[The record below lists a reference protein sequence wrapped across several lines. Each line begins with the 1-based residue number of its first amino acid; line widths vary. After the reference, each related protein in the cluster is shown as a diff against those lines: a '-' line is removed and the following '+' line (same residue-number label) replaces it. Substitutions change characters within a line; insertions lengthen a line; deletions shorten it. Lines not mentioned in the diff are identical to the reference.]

1 MLSLNQMTLL
11 IAPWLLLVTTYPV
24 YQLLERRY
32 GKKWSYLGGF
42 LFYWIGWCLLFPL
55 ALLGPR
61 ALVRLFQSAPSPFG
75 HPWWLGAFCLLAPPL
90 VAFVFLFPQALRKAS
105 ARLVL
110 VSALLA
116 LVNGPLEE
124 VLWRGA
130 YLALFPGQVWLAL
143 LYPSL
148 GFALWHLAPMSVVA
162 PTGWGRWGKA
172 ALVAQVCLLGVL
184 WAWVANNTGS
194 ILWTA
199 IAHILIDFSALGWGV
214 LFTGT
219 SLKTLAH
226 GGIYHK
232 PEE

>member
-1 MLSLNQMTLL
+1 MGGRAMLSLNQMTLF
-11 IAPWLLLVTTYPV
+11 IAPWLLLATTYLV

-61 ALVRLFQSAPSPFG
+61 ALVRLFQGAPSLFG

-130 YLALFPGQVWLAL
+130 YLTLFPGQFWLAL

-148 GFALWHLAPMSVVA
+148 GFALWH
-162 PTGWGRWGKA
+162 
-172 ALVAQVCLLGVL
+172 
-184 WAWVANNTGS
+184 
-194 ILWTA
+194 
-199 IAHILIDFSALGWGV
+199 
-214 LFTGT
+214 
-219 SLKTLAH
+219 
-226 GGIYHK
+226 
-232 PEE
+232 

>member
-1 MLSLNQMTLL
+1 MLAWNQVTLL
-11 IAPWLLLVTTYPV
+11 IAPTLLLATTSPV

-42 LFYWIGWCLLFPL
+42 LFYWTAWCLLFPL
-55 ALLGPR
+55 ALLGPQ
-61 ALVRLFQSAPSPFG
+61 RLLGLFHGVSSPFG

-90 VAFVFLFPQALRKAS
+90 VAFIFLFPAALRRAS
-105 ARLVL
+105 TRLVF

-116 LVNGPLEE
+116 LVNGPLEV

-130 YLALFPGQVWLAL
+130 SLTLFPGQFWLTL

-148 GFALWHLAPMSVVA
+148 GFAVFHLAPMSVVA
-162 PTGWGRWGKA
+162 PTGRGRWGKA
-172 ALVAQVCLLGVL
+172 ALVAQVCFLGLV

-199 IAHILIDFSALGWGV
+199 VAHILIDFSALG
-214 LFTGT
+214 
-219 SLKTLAH
+219 
-226 GGIYHK
+226 
-232 PEE
+232 